1 MGGERSQNSGT
12 GLPQGLPS
20 IKTSKLFFFLK
31 IPMILERVP
40 CGYYKF
46 VNKKARGLY
55 EKGCIFL
62 QPMQLF
68 HVVMNTCKG
77 PNGVEMI

>member
-1 MGGERSQNSGT
+1 VRGAST

-20 IKTSKLFFFLK
+20 IKTSKLFFFLNL
-31 IPMILERVP
+31 IPMIPERVP

-55 EKGCIFL
+55 EKESIFL
-62 QPMQLF
+62 QPMQQF
-68 HVVMNTCKG
+68 HVVINTCKG